1 MQPVGGRI
9 PFYKLGAYK
18 SRKFFRINKFLRC
31 DRPSVDL
38 DFFFAETS

>member
-18 SRKFFRINKFLRC
+18 SRKFFRINKFY
-31 DRPSVDL
+31 DITQIQ
-38 DFFFAETS
+38 AK